1 MLTFLK
7 PTTLNRAFYIVGIVF
22 AVVFLFVGGY
32 YAEEVDNAKW
42 SSFYESISSYD
53 DFGYSYNY
61 DSDYEAEGLTVAA
74 GLWSLFFF
82 LAFMAIDILGLLKI
96 KTTTVKVFSI
106 IGMSLSGIF
115 LLWDFAV
122 IASPGSLSFD
132 EVYPGWVLY
141 CLIMLA
147 FSIVGLV
154 QSVRYHKRQ
163 TGVVNTQT
171 VSSSEDTTDLLD
183 S

>member
-1 MLTFLK
+1 M
-7 PTTLNRAFYIVGIVF
+7 NRAFYIVGIVF

-32 YAEEVDNAKW
+32 YAEEVDSVKW
-42 SSFYESISSYD
+42 SSFYESLSSSYD
-53 DFGYSYNY
+53 DYGYNYGYSYE
-61 DSDYEAEGLTVAA
+61 YEAEDLTVAA

-82 LAFMAIDILGLLKI
+82 LCFIAIDILGLIKI
-96 KTTTVKVFSI
+96 KTSTVKVFSI
-106 IGMSLSGIF
+106 IGLSLSGIF

-122 IASPGSLSFD
+122 LASPGSLSFD

-147 FSIVGLV
+147 FCIVGLV
-154 QSVRYHKRQ
+154 QSVRYNKRQ
-163 TGVVNTQT
+163 LNGGNPQA
-171 VSSSEDTTDLLD
+171 VSSPSESKDLLD